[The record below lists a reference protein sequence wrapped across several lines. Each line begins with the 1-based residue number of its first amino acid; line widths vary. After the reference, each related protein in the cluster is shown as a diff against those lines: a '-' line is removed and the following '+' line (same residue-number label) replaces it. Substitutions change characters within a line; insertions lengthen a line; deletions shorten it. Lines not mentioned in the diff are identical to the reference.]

1 MKNLLKYQEEYFET
15 DRMVQTK
22 EELRA
27 LGYDDFDNLE
37 NSEDE
42 QSSSGGGDEDT
53 THIGDDI
60 CLDDLTGN
68 QLNSLCLVLVISK
81 LKKKIDVI

>member
-1 MKNLLKYQEEYFET
+1 MEE
-15 DRMVQTK
+15 TK

-27 LGYDDFDNLE
+27 LGYDNFESLE

-42 QSSSGGGDEDT
+42 QSSMGGGDEDT
-53 THIGDDI
+53 THIGDDV

-68 QLNSLCLVLVISK
+68 YDNFYCRLAESAFCLS
-81 LKKKIDVI
+81 